1 MKCYNIQQNLSDI
14 VRIDPRDAMETYP
27 VGEPDIKINKI
38 GGRDNRK
45 RKALQQELITTGQSG
60 SYQLL
65 DGQFFETEFK
75 SGMMCNFPVS
85 LVTYEGKIPKSK
97 GVAEQDVPASTYMVL
112 EP

>member
-1 MKCYNIQQNLSDI
+1 
-14 VRIDPRDAMETYP
+14 METYP

-75 SGMMCNFPVS
+75 SGM
-85 LVTYEGKIPKSK
+85 K
-97 GVAEQDVPASTYMVL
+97 
-112 EP
+112 